1 MGLSGSVDSGGGV
14 MNLSP
19 ALSRQS
25 SRGMG
30 GGRLLMQSER
40 GGEGG

>member
-1 MGLSGSVDSGGGV
+1 

-30 GGRLLMQSER
+30 GGGLLMQSER